1 MKKNETMTKSLNT
14 AWRVAAACLSQMKMF
29 HELKAKLFQK
39 NIIQKSTWMVGWCVL
54 IGIKVA
60 KNVQINKHGANVI
73 IRN

>member
-1 MKKNETMTKSLNT
+1 MKKNETMTKSFNT
-14 AWRVAAACLSQMKMF
+14 ACRVAAACLNQMKMF

-39 NIIQKSTWMVGWCVL
+39 NIQKSTWMVGWCVL

-60 KNVQINKHGANVI
+60 KNAQINKHGANMI